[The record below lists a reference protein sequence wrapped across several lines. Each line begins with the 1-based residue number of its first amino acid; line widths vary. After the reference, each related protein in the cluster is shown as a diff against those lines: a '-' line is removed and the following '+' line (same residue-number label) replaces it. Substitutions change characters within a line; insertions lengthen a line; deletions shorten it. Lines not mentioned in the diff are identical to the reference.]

1 MLIHDK
7 VRVRLEDH
15 MGNIKDV
22 KHKKHSVDIKL
33 EHNPETKPKPPQHVE
48 KKPDD
53 RLPILKSL
61 LDKKQP
67 KSKKSPKKPP
77 NVTVQNKEGHFKMS
91 IDAFESRQEQYI
103 LSDYKHKGSEDI
115 IRLPERNEEKD
126 VTNLRSLKNQQICD
140 IVDSDRLVFNRENTD
155 GKLQIFTQIEKSKDY
170 NGSIV
175 TNSMS
180 MSDMR
185 EVGRDLR
192 TDMQGEGIE
201 TVFFERLSAYCN
213 NIPAV

>member
-1 MLIHDK
+1 M
-7 VRVRLEDH
+7 
-15 MGNIKDV
+15 N
-22 KHKKHSVDIKL
+22 
-33 EHNPETKPKPPQHVE
+33 
-48 KKPDD
+48 
-53 RLPILKSL
+53 
-61 LDKKQP
+61 
-67 KSKKSPKKPP
+67 
-77 NVTVQNKEGHFKMS
+77 

-192 TDMQGEGIE
+192 TDIQGEGIE